1 MKTHRD
7 VAVFIRKSINAF
19 KLKSLLADTAAED
32 REMMGVT
39 YDELERVFSTPMDY
53 GIIDAHIAD
62 IAQRSAAYLREA
74 LEGVNG
80 E

>member
-1 MKTHRD
+1 
-7 VAVFIRKSINAF
+7 
-19 KLKSLLADTAAED
+19 
-32 REMMGVT
+32 MMGVT
-39 YDELERVFSTPMDY
+39 YDELERVFSASMDY